1 MQKVY
6 QFCLVFIFTYKA
18 FANDKKERSS
28 VSVFSTK
35 RFGSLGFY
43 LYLCTKFR
51 QKMKKSVIALL
62 AMTFTALTANG
73 QASKTVSLKVIET
86 SDVHGH
92 FFPYDFMEKKPIKG
106 TLVRASS
113 YINKQRQQYG
123 DRLLLIDNG
132 DILQGQPCVYWS
144 NYVMPENENLAAKVI
159 NYMKYDAET
168 VGNHDV
174 EPGQKVYDKWIRE
187 VRCPLLGA
195 NIVKARATSMTS
207 TASKASKE
215 DIYEGLKPYS
225 VHYKDGVKIVVIG
238 MLTPAIPNWL
248 NKSIWKGIEFEEMV
262 SCAKK
267 WMKFIRETEKPDLVF
282 GLFHSGL
289 NGGIKT
295 DDYEENATEAVA
307 REVPGFDIIFF
318 GHDHQ
323 VHNEWVTNV
332 EGQRVLCI
340 DPSCYV
346 KNVAEAQI
354 ELTYEKGHL
363 TKKEIKGEIVSV
375 LDEEIDQQM
384 LTHFQP
390 TIDQVKAYVDRKIGR
405 FEHPIYTRE
414 SFFGNSAFTDLIH
427 NLQLQ
432 ISKAN
437 VSFNAPLSFNTV
449 IQAGDVTQGDMFKLY
464 RFENLLFVL
473 RMTGE
478 EIRKHLEFSYDMWTN
493 TMTSPEEH
501 ALRLNDASKED
512 QQRTGFQYYTFNF
525 DSAAGIDYEVDL
537 TKPDGEKVKI
547 LSMSDGTPFDEK
559 KWYKVVMNSYRANG
573 GGELLT
579 RGAGIPKDSLEG
591 RVLFHTDL
599 DQRHYLTEEIQ
610 RMGTIDPQPNHNW
623 KFTPEAWVQPA
634 LARDRKQLFGE

>member
-1 MQKVY
+1 M
-6 QFCLVFIFTYKA
+6 
-18 FANDKKERSS
+18 
-28 VSVFSTK
+28 
-35 RFGSLGFY
+35 SLI
-43 LYLCTKFR
+43 LSPSAHSAT
-51 QKMKKSVIALL
+51 
-62 AMTFTALTANG
+62 
-73 QASKTVSLKVIET
+73 KTVRLKVIET

-106 TLVRASS
+106 TLVRANS
-113 YINKQRQQYG
+113 YINRQRQLYG

-144 NYVMPENENLAAKVI
+144 NYVMPEDENLAAQVI

-174 EPGQKVYDKWIRE
+174 EPGHKVYDKWIRE

-195 NIVKARATSMTS
+195 NIVREQDKNGPARPES
-207 TASKASKE
+207 
-215 DIYEGLKPYS
+215 IYTGLQPYS
-225 VHYKDGVKIVVIG
+225 VHYCDGVKICIIG

-262 SCAKK
+262 ACARK
-267 WMKFIRETEKPDLVF
+267 WVKYIQETERPDLIF

-289 NGGIKT
+289 NGGIT
-295 DDYEENATEAVA
+295 TEEYEENATEAVA

-323 VHNEWVTNV
+323 VHNEWITNKA
-332 EGQRVLCI
+332 GKRVLCI

-346 KNVAEAQI
+346 KNVAEADI
-354 ELTYEKGHL
+354 TLTYEDGRL
-363 TKKEIKGEIVSV
+363 TKKDINGEIVSV

-384 LTHFQP
+384 LSHFQP
-390 TIDQVKAYVDRKIGR
+390 KIDEVKRYVDRKIGR
-405 FEHPIYTRE
+405 FEEPIYTRE

-427 NLQLQ
+427 NLQMQ
-432 ISKAN
+432 ISKADI
-437 VSFNAPLSFNTV
+437 SFNAPLAFNTV
-449 IQAGDVTQGDMFKLY
+449 IKAGDVTQGDMFKLY

-493 TMTSPEEH
+493 TMTSPDDH
-501 ALRLNDASKED
+501 ALRLNDASKDD
-512 QQRTGFQYYTFNF
+512 QQRTGFEYYTFNF
-525 DSAAGIDYEVDL
+525 DSACGIDYEVDL
-537 TKPDGEKVKI
+537 TKPDGQKVRI
-547 LSMSDGTPFDEK
+547 LQMSDGQPFDEK

-579 RGAGIPKDSLEG
+579 RGAGIPKDSLES
-591 RVLFHTDL
+591 RVLFHTEK
-599 DQRHYLTEEIQ
+599 DQRYYLTEEIQ
-610 RMGTIDPQPNHNW
+610 KMGTVDPKPNQNW
-623 KFTPEAWVQPA
+623 KFVPEAWTKPA
-634 LARDRKQLFGE
+634 LERDRKLLFGQ